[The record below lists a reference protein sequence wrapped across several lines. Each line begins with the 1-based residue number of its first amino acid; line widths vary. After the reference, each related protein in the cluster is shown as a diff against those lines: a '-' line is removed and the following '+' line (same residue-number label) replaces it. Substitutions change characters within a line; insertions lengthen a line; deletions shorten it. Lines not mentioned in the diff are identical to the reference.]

1 MTDHA
6 WLCIAL
12 PRLALDLIDRACVG
26 GEPCGSGLRPRS
38 EVFPEAEASRTKA
51 APTGMPRVVIDGPE
65 QRAEIHLA
73 DAVAAAH
80 GVRPGQ
86 RLAAAQALAPAL
98 TIHRRDRLAE
108 RQALERLACWAYRY
122 TSRVSLDGHDALL
135 LELAGSSKLFGG
147 QAALQTALQNDLDTL
162 GFLALF
168 GYGATPAAARLRA
181 EVARRDPARSG
192 QLYLLAPIALSDSA
206 LDSRTVATLQ
216 ATGIRTLGELAKLPR
231 SGIARRFG
239 QGTLDYLGRLRGEL
253 PEALELYR
261 PPDSY
266 HAWLELPAPC
276 ASTEALAF
284 PLKRMLGDLAAVLSA
299 RDGGVQHFM
308 LRFALESARRSS
320 ELRSSIGDL
329 CRLEV
334 GLIEASRDPEHL
346 YTLTRARLERM
357 RFPRPVLGIH
367 LEVARL
373 PTFVPRHQDLFGEVG
388 DSAQG
393 LNTLIERLSA
403 RLGDAALLR
412 PQWIADHRPER
423 ASRWRPSAEG
433 PALLRPPEGTPPYAA
448 RPNHLLPDPLPIDI
462 AGVVLISSAE
472 RIESGWWDDG
482 DVRRDYYLAE
492 IVDVQRLYAGS
503 RQALN
508 ASVSMAAAGGASAR
522 EQFQLSVGA
531 RAWVYQDLRQP
542 ECWYLQGW
550 FG

>member
-1 MTDHA
+1 MTADHT
-6 WLCIAL
+6 WLCLAL
-12 PRLALDLIDRACVG
+12 PRLALDLIDRAQADQPAG
-26 GEPCGSGLRPRS
+26 
-38 EVFPEAEASRTKA
+38 A
-51 APTGMPRVVIDGPE
+51 PRVVIDGPE
-65 QRAEIHLA
+65 QRAQVHLA
-73 DAVAAAH
+73 DSAAAAH
-80 GVRPGQ
+80 GVRSGQ
-86 RLAAAQALAPAL
+86 RLAAAQALAPL
-98 TIHRRDRLAE
+98 TIHRRDQLAE
-108 RQALERLACWAYRY
+108 RQALERLAAWAYGY
-122 TSRVSLDGHDALL
+122 TSRVSLDGGDALL
-135 LELAGSSKLFGG
+135 LEVGASAKLFGG
-147 QAALQTALQNDLDTL
+147 DAALQTTLQADLAEL
-162 GFLALF
+162 GFSALL

-192 QLYLLAPIALSDSA
+192 AIYPLAPLALGDSA
-206 LDSRTVATLQ
+206 LDSRIVATLQ

-239 QGTLDYLGRLRGEL
+239 QATLDYLGRLRGEL
-253 PEALELYR
+253 PEALDPYR

-266 HAWLELPAPC
+266 HAWLELPASC
-276 ASTEALAF
+276 SSSEALAF
-284 PLKRMLGDLAAVLSA
+284 PLKRMLNDLAAVLTA

-320 ELRSSIGDL
+320 EMRSSIGDI

-373 PTFVPRHQDLFGEVG
+373 PSFVPRFQDLFG
-388 DSAQG
+388 DSSEATS
-393 LNTLIERLSA
+393 LTPLIERLSA

-412 PQWIADHRPER
+412 PLWIADHRPEY
-423 ASRWRPSAEG
+423 ASRWRPHAEG
-433 PALLRPPEGTPPYAA
+433 PALIRPPEGESPGAS
-448 RPNHLLPDPLPIDI
+448 RPLCLLPEPLPIDRDSLI
-462 AGVVLISSAE
+462 LISSAE

-482 DVRRDYYLAE
+482 DVRRDYYIAE
-492 IVDVQRLYAGS
+492 IVEVERLQRGRLA
-503 RQALN
+503 AT
-508 ASVSMAAAGGASAR
+508 VSMAAAAGEPAR
-522 EQFQLSVGA
+522 DTFQPTAGA

>member
-1 MTDHA
+1 M
-6 WLCIAL
+6 
-12 PRLALDLIDRACVG
+12 
-26 GEPCGSGLRPRS
+26 
-38 EVFPEAEASRTKA
+38 
-51 APTGMPRVVIDGPE
+51 
-65 QRAEIHLA
+65 
-73 DAVAAAH
+73 
-80 GVRPGQ
+80 
-86 RLAAAQALAPAL
+86 
-98 TIHRRDRLAE
+98 
-108 RQALERLACWAYRY
+108 ERLACWAYRY
-122 TSRVSLDGHDALL
+122 TSRVSLDGADALL
-135 LELAGSSKLFGG
+135 LELAASARLFGG
-147 QAALQTALQNDLDTL
+147 QPALHAALQTDLETL

-192 QLYLLAPIALSDSA
+192 ELYLLAPLALADSA
-206 LDSRTVATLQ
+206 LDSRIVATLQ
-216 ATGIRTLGELAKLPR
+216 ATGVRTLGELAKLPR

-239 QGTLDYLGRLRGEL
+239 QATLDYLGRLRGEL
-253 PEALELYR
+253 PEPLELYR

-276 ASTEALAF
+276 SSTEALAF
-284 PLKRMLGDLAAVLSA
+284 PLKRMLGDLGAVLSA

-308 LRFALESARRSS
+308 LRFALESTRRSS
-320 ELRSSIGDL
+320 EMRSSIGDL

-346 YTLTRARLERM
+346 YTLTRARMERM

-373 PTFVPRHQDLFGEVG
+373 PTFVPRHQDLFGDIG
-388 DSAQG
+388 DSSAG

-433 PALLRPPEGTPPYAA
+433 PALIRPPEGTPPYAA
-448 RPNHLLPDPLPIDI
+448 RPSCLLPEPLPIQLE
-462 AGVVLISSAE
+462 GVMLISSAE

-492 IVDVQRLYAGS
+492 IVDVERLFAG
-503 RQALN
+503 RRNPLV
-508 ASVSMAAAGGASAR
+508 ASVSMAAAGGSSTGAAH
-522 EQFQLSVGA
+522 EQFQVSKGA

-542 ECWYLQGW
+542 ENWYLHGW
-550 FG
+550 FA